1 VNNQIQIVKSFIED
15 SFLATEEIVAN
26 YNSAPRL
33 FAAERVAEIADVTGE
48 TVTESDIHAAMAEF
62 GGIQYDLQSGKQFGV
77 QGLMLIRLVDNA
89 TAIFTGEKVNE
100 LAAEWVQCG
109 KDINALGNMYATL
122 LNPAITGAQA

>member
-48 TVTESDIHAAMAEF
+48 TVTKSDIHAAMAQF
-62 GGIQYDLQSGKQFGV
+62 GGVRYVLQSAKQFGV
-77 QGLMLIRLVDNA
+77 PCLMLIRLVDNA
-89 TAIFTGEKVNE
+89 TAIFTGEEANK
-100 LAAEWVQCG
+100 LISDFDEWNR
-109 KDINALGNMYATL
+109 DINVLGDRYADQL
-122 LNPAITGAQA
+122 SLVQA

>member
-1 VNNQIQIVKSFIED
+1 VNNQIKIVKSFIED

-26 YNSAPRL
+26 YNSAPKL

-62 GGIQYDLQSGKQFGV
+62 GGIQYVLQSGKQLGI

-89 TAIFTGEKVNE
+89 TAIFTGEEANK
-100 LAAEWVQCG
+100 LISDFDEWNR
-109 KDINALGNMYATL
+109 DINALGDNYATL
-122 LNPAITGAQA
+122 LNPAIAGASA